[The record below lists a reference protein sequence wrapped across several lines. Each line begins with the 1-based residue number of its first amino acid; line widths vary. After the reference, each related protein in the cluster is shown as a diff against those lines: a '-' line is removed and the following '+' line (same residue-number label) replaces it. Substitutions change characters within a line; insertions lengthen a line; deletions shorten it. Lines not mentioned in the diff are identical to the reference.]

1 MCDRGVVGA
10 GVKTLSWPYAVT
22 SNGGGRG
29 RRRPPWRHHLFAAA
43 PLLHGSGRRVLSR
56 WNPSFCVPTM
66 VAHWCVVFLLGGL
79 VSELYISKRD
89 RWFVAI
95 VEFILLWQGWRWERC
110 RWGSN
115 GCSSRFFF
123 GVSVVLP
130 PFFGCC
136 GVEAA
141 GAEPSGIRAVGGPF
155 DDLLRHQ
162 SCLDLFF
169 RVLRQSRSCAILQH
183 VAVFCPDLHGASR
196 VRDDV
201 DCVNNADGE
210 VEVVCS
216 EFRGG
221 DDASSGGG
229 FTMAHTCF
237 LVGALFRALCMGF
250 LMCAAQR
257 LW

>member
-22 SNGGGRG
+22 CNGGGRG

-115 GCSSRFFF
+115 GCSTTGISYFAVCHGGRQRHERRTTKAFAVSR
-123 GVSVVLP
+123 G
-130 PFFGCC
+130 
-136 GVEAA
+136 
-141 GAEPSGIRAVGGPF
+141 
-155 DDLLRHQ
+155 
-162 SCLDLFF
+162 
-169 RVLRQSRSCAILQH
+169 RQKAP
-183 VAVFCPDLHGASR
+183 AK
-196 VRDDV
+196 
-201 DCVNNADGE
+201 
-210 VEVVCS
+210 
-216 EFRGG
+216 
-221 DDASSGGG
+221 
-229 FTMAHTCF
+229 
-237 LVGALFRALCMGF
+237 
-250 LMCAAQR
+250 
-257 LW
+257 